1 MVQQVCLA
9 IRSVR
14 TNAIVESFNFD
25 FTYLVE
31 RSFLLGS
38 EGKNTK
44 CVWSLLPAALIC
56 RLTSLLTL

>member
-1 MVQQVCLA
+1 MQQVCLA

-44 CVWSLLPAALIC
+44 CV
-56 RLTSLLTL
+56 

>member
-1 MVQQVCLA
+1 MQQVCLA
-9 IRSVR
+9 VRSVR

-44 CVWSLLPAALIC
+44 CVWSLLPSSLTHWLTGFLI
-56 RLTSLLTL
+56 L